1 MKLILQILFP
11 ILLLTFGG
19 LLAKKIAGSAKPK
32 KSKPARVTLVDAKTF
47 PCKPISHTTEVRTFG
62 TVRGRDQARISP
74 QVSAKIIWVSD
85 NFRVGNYVKKGEVLV
100 KLEATDLEVIH
111 ANQIATIAEI
121 ESNIATEK
129 VLAMQAE
136 SDWIASGRPM
146 STATDFRLRKPQ
158 LKSLYASMKSA
169 EFTLE
174 KAARD
179 LVRTNIL
186 APYDGLVATRNA
198 NLGEL
203 ANLQTSLG
211 DIFASDKAEVHLS
224 LTPEQFSTVNQYLD
238 FSNPEKATVITL
250 SPANSPNI
258 IRKATLVRMDPVID
272 TRNHVRNII
281 AEIEDPFNQEKG
293 NLAVGTFVNAS
304 IQGKTIENVYKV
316 PESAIVHDSYIW
328 NIKEAKLDK
337 IEVDIKYRQDGFV
350 YCKIPLHQATLNV
363 VPRPLVSFKVG
374 QKVESNDVKSKKT
387 AASKGNKKVEMK
399 ENEKGSRK

>member
-1 MKLILQILFP
+1 MKLILQILIP
-11 ILLLTFGG
+11 VIVLTVGV
-19 LLAKKIAGSAKPK
+19 LLAQKIADSAKPK
-32 KSKPARVTLVDAKTF
+32 KSKPARVILVNTKTF
-47 PCKPISHTTEVRTFG
+47 LCEPISHTTEVRTFG

-85 NFRVGNYVKKGEVLV
+85 NFRVGNYVKKDEVLV
-100 KLEATDLEVIH
+100 RLEPTDLEVIH
-111 ANQIATIAEI
+111 ANQLATIAEI
-121 ESNIATEK
+121 ESAIETEK

-136 SDWIASGRPM
+136 SDWLASGRPM

-158 LKSLYASMKSA
+158 LKSLYASMESA

-224 LTPEQFSTVNQYLD
+224 LTPEQFSIINQHLNFNSSDKTTEITV
-238 FSNPEKATVITL
+238 

-258 IRKATLVRMDPVID
+258 SRKATLVRMDPVID

-304 IQGKTIENVYKV
+304 IKGETIEHVYKV
-316 PESAIVHDSYIW
+316 PESAIVHDSFLW
-328 NIKEAKLDK
+328 HVKDAKLDK
-337 IEVDIKYRQDGFV
+337 KEVIIKYRQDGFV
-350 YCKIPLHQATLNV
+350 YCDMPVKEDPLHV

-374 QKVESNDVKSKKT
+374 QKVELKDTTTTKKIDT
-387 AASKGNKKVEMK
+387 SADKKVEK
-399 ENEKGSRK
+399 QANEKRSRK